1 MNEIIESA
9 DYNKAVALHRR
20 ICANAQAAQESLW
33 EVCRGLKEMH
43 DTKLFKELGYSSF
56 EEYTEKE
63 VGIKRHQAQKYLA
76 VAGLENGDT
85 YHHLGLSK
93 LALLA
98 KLDEPQREEI
108 QHSVN
113 VEEVSVR
120 ELKAKIE
127 DLKKANDRLMGK
139 VDEAEKKAAD
149 SRKSEE
155 TACGKL
161 SILRTDSEM
170 KDQKIIQLEKQIEE
184 LESRPIEVAV
194 EKDIAAVE
202 DIKKESE
209 KRLNKLRTEHEHE
222 LEILKAEYEN
232 RLKEASAKKEEVID
246 TKAVFK
252 AYLSI
257 AIDASKRLVEFINN
271 NPDELFISRTKS
283 LFEAIIKE
291 VKA

>member
-1 MNEIIESA
+1 MIGDMENGKSTSHFE
-9 DYNKAVALHRR
+9 
-20 ICANAQAAQESLW
+20 
-33 EVCRGLKEMH
+33 
-43 DTKLFKELGYSSF
+43 TLG
-56 EEYTEKE
+56 TEKL
-63 VGIKRHQAQKYLA
+63 Y
-76 VAGLENGDT
+76 
-85 YHHLGLSK
+85 
-93 LALLA
+93 LLA

-108 QHSVN
+108 RQTVN

-161 SILRTDSEM
+161 SILRTDSKM

-222 LEILKAEYEN
+222 VEILKAEYEN
-232 RLKEASAKKEEVID
+232 RLKDVSSKKEEVID

-257 AIDASKRLVEFINN
+257 AVDASKRLIEFINN
-271 NPDELFISRTKS
+271 NPDEFFISRTKS
-283 LFEAIIKE
+283 LFDAIIKE